1 MIVWPLTFLNAS
13 LLLGTTAVLVPLIIH
28 LLNRT
33 QYRRLDWGA
42 MLFLDQLERIQTRS
56 WDWRSWLLLLL
67 RCAIPL
73 CLALCMAR
81 PYLAGSFAGG
91 LLGHSR
97 AKSTHLIVD
106 NSLSMLATAHDP
118 KVPTASRI
126 DCITSELAQ
135 WIRQSDDASRWS
147 ITPLLPEVS
156 DESAEGAA
164 QGRYPAIGRL
174 KKMTAGADG
183 GSVIQALHRE
193 LEHIRREQPGEPQL
207 ILASDFQKSFCS
219 TITPEETDNFR
230 QVLAT
235 LPNPPRIVLWALPRS
250 SDSTNKSAN
259 ITVRI
264 ASDTPS
270 VVAVGQPCYLRVML
284 RNFGGQA
291 SEELKLTLTIDGRPM
306 TSRQV
311 SLPAGAERQSV
322 FSLTFPEAGSHRIE
336 AQIEAEDVLGEDNIA
351 TFAILALREIPV
363 LMVDDSIA
371 SAMPAVSDYL
381 QTALA
386 PFLPKDQSAIN
397 PFRVVRF
404 SSEQL
409 NSSRLAEAKVVIIAQ
424 ASQWSDDVVR
434 QVIDHTEDGGVT
446 LIFAGPTLDAAW
458 YNQHLGTFLG
468 LEFADQ
474 ARLIP
479 PANEGIRLQRETF
492 QHPALRIL
500 HELGGSSLESLEFR
514 GWFPTSVRPGLEN
527 PPTRCLSLTNGDA
540 LLWERS
546 VGQGSLLVC
555 TTSCDP
561 AWSNWPLRP
570 SYLPVMQRW
579 ITAATPANRWVA
591 NLTAG
596 QSLAWPPPQLRDWL
610 ADTAATDDSEPWQ
623 VRWLGDRGRVE
634 DRVLSAAGSDP
645 AFPRTLAVYPGFYR
659 LEGWMA
665 EASGNPGLYAAAQ
678 ASLAESELSI
688 LEDAS
693 LENLAEQL
701 GGQVVRSIADYTSL
715 ADDAGQE
722 IWRWVLGLLLIL
734 LFGELLLQRSFL
746 RASP

>member
-1 MIVWPLTFLNAS
+1 VWWLTFLNAS

-56 WDWRSWLLLLL
+56 WDWRSWLLLLM

-81 PYLAGSFAGG
+81 PYLAGSLVGG
-91 LLGHSR
+91 VLGHSP
-97 AKSTHLIVD
+97 AKSTHLIID

-118 KVPTASRI
+118 KAPTASRI
-126 DCITSELAQ
+126 DCITGELAP
-135 WIRQSDDASRWS
+135 WIKESDDASRWS

-164 QGRYPAIGRL
+164 RGRYAALARL

-183 GSVIQALHRE
+183 GSLLQALQRE

-219 TITPEETDNFR
+219 SITSEETDNFR
-230 QVLAT
+230 QLLAT
-235 LPNPPRIVLWALPRS
+235 LPNPPRIVLWALPQF
-250 SDSTNKSAN
+250 SDTTEKLAN

-291 SEELKLTLTIDGRPM
+291 LEDLKLTLTIDGRPM

-311 SLPAGAERQSV
+311 SLPASAEKQSV
-322 FSLTFPEAGSHRIE
+322 FSVTFPEAGSHRIE
-336 AQIEAEDVLGEDNIA
+336 AQIEAEDVLREDNIA

-363 LMVDDSIA
+363 LIIDDSLA
-371 SAMPAVSDYL
+371 TAMPAASDYL

-386 PFLPKDQSAIN
+386 PFLVKDQSAVN
-397 PFRVVRF
+397 PFRVVRV
-404 SSEQL
+404 SSQQL

-424 ASQWSDDVVR
+424 ASALDDDAVR
-434 QVIDHTEDGGVT
+434 QVIDQTEAGGVT
-446 LIFAGPTLDAAW
+446 LIFAGPKLDAARHNRQW
-458 YNQHLGTFLG
+458 GTFLG
-468 LEFADQ
+468 LEFAEQ
-474 ARLIP
+474 AKVIP
-479 PANEGIRLQRETF
+479 PASEGVRLQRETL

-500 HELGGSSLESLEFR
+500 NELGGSSLESLEFR
-514 GWFPTSVRPGLEN
+514 GWFPTTIRAGVEN

-540 LLWERS
+540 LLWERP
-546 VGQGSLLVC
+546 VGDGSLLLC

-579 ITAATPANRWVA
+579 ITAATPPNRWVA

-596 QSLAWPPPQLRDWL
+596 QSLAWPSPQLRGWL
-610 ADTAATDDSEPWQ
+610 TDTAATEDSASWE
-623 VRWLGDRGRVE
+623 VRWLGDRVRVE
-634 DRVLSAAGSDP
+634 DRVLSAAGSDSALP
-645 AFPRTLAVYPGFYR
+645 PTRAVYPGFYR

-665 EASGNPGLYAAAQ
+665 EAADKPGLYAAAQ
-678 ASLAESELSI
+678 ASLAESELAM
-688 LEDAS
+688 LEES
-693 LENLAEQL
+693 PLENLAERL
-701 GGQVVRSIADYTSL
+701 GGQVVRSTADYANL
-715 ADDAGQE
+715 AEDTGQE
-722 IWRWVLGLLLIL
+722 IWRWVLGLLLVL

-746 RASP
+746 RASA